1 MRSTNQAIRGFV
13 VLGVSG
19 AVIAGCAAG
28 PSTSASPV
36 RSYSSNATPTP
47 TQAAPSTPAGSSPA
61 AQPPVDQTTRP
72 PQPAITEK
80 TGPPRDPTDSIK
92 KTNLVVG
99 VVTRGGSGPCFGLR
113 TDDGTDY
120 ALYSVN
126 PLTLTHGTYVKVR
139 TRTAKVRIDCGP
151 GKFLE
156 ITALEP

>member
-1 MRSTNQAIRGFV
+1 
-13 VLGVSG
+13 
-19 AVIAGCAAG
+19 
-28 PSTSASPV
+28 V

-47 TQAAPSTPAGSSPA
+47 TQAGSSSPPATTA
-61 AQPPVDQTTRP
+61 AQPPVDQAP
-72 PQPAITEK
+72 PSPQPAITEK

-99 VVTRGGSGPCFGLR
+99 VVTRGGSGPCFGVR